1 MVSDAEWKKKLTKEQ
16 YAVLREKDTERPF
29 SGKYVNFDKKGDFVC
44 VACGNVLFDS
54 STKFDAHCGWP
65 SFSEAKKDVIEFH
78 NDSSYGMNRIEVV
91 CKKCGG
97 HLGHVFD
104 DGPEEM
110 GGKRYCINSV
120 VLGFRDKKIVG
131 SEKLQK

>member
-1 MVSDAEWKKKLTKEQ
+1 MVSDSEWKKKLTKEQ
-16 YAVLREKDTERPF
+16 YAVLREKNTERPF
-29 SGKYVNFDKKGDFVC
+29 SGKYVKFDKSGDFVC

-65 SFSEAKKDVIEFH
+65 SFSEARKDSVEFH
-78 NDSSYGMNRIEVV
+78 NDSSYGMQRTEVL

-104 DGPEEM
+104 DGPKEM

-120 VLGFRDKKIVG
+120 SLDFKEKKVV
-131 SEKLQK
+131 KK